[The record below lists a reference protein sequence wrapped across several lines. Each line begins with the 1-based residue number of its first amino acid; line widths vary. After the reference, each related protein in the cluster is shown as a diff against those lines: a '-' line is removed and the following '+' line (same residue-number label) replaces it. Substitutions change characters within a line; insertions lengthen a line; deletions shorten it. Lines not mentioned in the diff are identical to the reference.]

1 MESSTF
7 PPKPDWLTEERIEY
21 YREILR
27 NTPDMLT
34 DEEIKNWVYDGYNDN
49 KRLNARRAY
58 DILSHFGLLDDQED
72 KPNIYK
78 H

>member
-1 MESSTF
+1 MASSTF

-34 DEEIKNWVYDGYNDN
+34 DEEIKNWVYDGEYDMQ
-49 KRLNARRAY
+49 RSYARRAY
-58 DILSHFGLLDDQED
+58 DILSHFGLLENQED
-72 KPNIYK
+72 N
-78 H
+78 HD